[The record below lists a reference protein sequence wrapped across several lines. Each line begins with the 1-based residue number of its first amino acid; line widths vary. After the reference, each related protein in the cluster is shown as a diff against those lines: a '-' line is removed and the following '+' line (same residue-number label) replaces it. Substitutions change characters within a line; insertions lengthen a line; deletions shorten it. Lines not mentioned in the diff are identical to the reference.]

1 MMVLVLALSRKVE
14 YSIVTNIRNIVQQ
27 AVMKTPNVHLHPES
41 RRMNSVHVDKIY
53 ALVMMRIHFVLKTLM
68 AELVSILQ
76 FVLKPMV

>member
-14 YSIVTNIRNIVQQ
+14 YLIVTNIRNIVQQ

-41 RRMNSVHVDKIY
+41 HRMNRVHVDNIY
-53 ALVMMRIHFVLKTLM
+53 AIVMMRIHFVLKTLM